1 MIIDGSKDPQEESS
15 TKRTLGYRP
24 HLTMFIDG
32 FPGPHKEGSTMR
44 AIGNRPYLTMTIDG
58 SLDLQEQSIEA
69 HESACGQIP

>member
-1 MIIDGSKDPQEESS
+1 MIIDRSQDPQEESS
-15 TKRTLGYRP
+15 TKRALSNRP
-24 HLTMFIDG
+24 HLTMIMDG